1 MGRYRSSLIPRRM
14 PTCALQGR
22 RSQSE
27 MNPRKYTTHMYI
39 KGGVGVTP
47 RSAEIPQ
54 AAKQKMT
61 RTFLM
66 MGSTASVLLDEEEA
80 AARPFGRCESG
91 TRMGLCRRMDR
102 FF

>member
-1 MGRYRSSLIPRRM
+1 LIPRRM
-14 PTCALQGR
+14 PTCARQGR
-22 RSQSE
+22 HSPSE
-27 MNPRKYTTHMYI
+27 MKPPEIHDAYVHKRSVY
-39 KGGVGVTP
+39 KGMGVAL

-54 AAKQKMT
+54 AAKEKEKMT

-66 MGSTASVLLDEEEA
+66 MGSTASVLLEEEEA